1 MKGFRSAVVVAHAV
15 FLVALAAGC
24 AKTPATTAATSPP
37 PTGTATP
44 GSSGRMDSVRPAAAN
59 STTGS
64 TVGVPG
70 ARPSVKEFKE
80 SAALKDVYFE
90 FDKADIRPDAAA
102 ILKDDANW
110 MKANPA
116 YLVLIEGH
124 CDERGTNEYNV
135 ALGERRAR
143 ATMNFLVSQGVQAG
157 RLTVVSYGEERPQ
170 CREHNEA
177 CWTKNRRAHFLVKAQ

>member
-1 MKGFRSAVVVAHAV
+1 MKGFRSTVLAAHAV
-15 FLVALAAGC
+15 LLVALAAGC

-37 PTGTATP
+37 PTGAATP

-59 STTGS
+59 SGGS

-80 SAALKDVYFE
+80 SAALKDVFFE

-110 MKANPA
+110 MKANPG

-170 CREHNEA
+170 CRDHNEG